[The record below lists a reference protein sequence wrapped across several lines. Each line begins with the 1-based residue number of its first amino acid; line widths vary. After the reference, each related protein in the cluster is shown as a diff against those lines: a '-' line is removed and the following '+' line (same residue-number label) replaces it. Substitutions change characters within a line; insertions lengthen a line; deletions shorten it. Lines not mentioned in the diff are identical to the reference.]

1 VFEDLRVESAQTIA
15 ASRAPGIAIGGSLG
29 AEKEQMYE
37 VVGWTTAVLPEERP
51 RHLLGIG
58 EIDDLVRGIELGIDT
73 FDCAMP
79 TRLGRHGMALVPD
92 PARRWR
98 VDLAKA
104 KWRMS
109 SEPLMEGCPCATCA
123 QGWTRGY
130 WHYLLRNRE
139 LTGQRLLTLH
149 NLAFVQRVVARL
161 RDAIGAGT
169 LESAAAAIRG
179 GDAP

>member
-1 VFEDLRVESAQTIA
+1 NGPPEQVVYGIVQGGVFEDLRVESAQAIA

-92 PARRWR
+92 PEHRWR
-98 VDLAKA
+98 VDLTAA
-104 KWRMS
+104 RFRDS
-109 SEPLMEGCPCATCA
+109 DEPIM
-123 QGWTRGY
+123 
-130 WHYLLRNRE
+130 
-139 LTGQRLLTLH
+139 
-149 NLAFVQRVVARL
+149 
-161 RDAIGAGT
+161 
-169 LESAAAAIRG
+169 
-179 GDAP
+179 